1 MIERLYNKS
10 GYFSAG
16 PDDPLVKRREKI
28 YKEFGDLIG
37 PYIEKLLK
45 KYDVT
50 DLENVLKNT
59 VESKILFSKL
69 VGPPK
74 KRKTKK
80 R

>member
-1 MIERLYNKS
+1 VTERLYNSS
-10 GYFSAG
+10 GYFSTG
-16 PDDPLVKRREKI
+16 RGD
-28 YKEFGDLIG
+28 FGELIG

-45 KYDVT
+45 KYDMT

-59 VESKILFSKL
+59 VESKILFNKL

-74 KRKTKK
+74 KRKGKK

>member
-1 MIERLYNKS
+1 VTERLYNSS
-10 GYFSAG
+10 GYFSTGRGEQLA
-16 PDDPLVKRREKI
+16 KKREKI
-28 YKEFGDLIG
+28 YKDFGELIG

-45 KYDVT
+45 KYDMT

-59 VESKILFSKL
+59 VESKILFNKL

-74 KRKTKK
+74 KRKGKK